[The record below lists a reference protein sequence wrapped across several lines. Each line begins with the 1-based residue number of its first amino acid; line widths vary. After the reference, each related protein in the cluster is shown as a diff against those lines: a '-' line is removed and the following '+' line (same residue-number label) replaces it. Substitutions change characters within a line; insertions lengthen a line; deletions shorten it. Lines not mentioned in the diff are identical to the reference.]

1 MKKIALAAI
10 VFAMVF
16 MGTLALGEI
25 TGVTSP
31 TTSALDLRTKMNAE
45 FIKCRD
51 EIALKANSAATFTA
65 AFLSGETTLLGAI
78 EALAEDIDNAVTIT
92 VSAPLALDVESGVLS
107 VDSAFGLPHAVS
119 GTPPVG
125 SCLWNTT
132 DFKIYCQSSTGVYSS
147 AAMTL
152 VE

>member
-10 VFAMVF
+10 VFAMCFV
-16 MGTLALGEI
+16 GTLALGEI

-65 AFLSGETTLLGAI
+65 AFLSGETTLVGAI

-92 VSAPLALDVESGVLS
+92 VTSPLSLNATSGVLS
-107 VDSAFGLPHAVS
+107 VDSTFGLPHAAS

-132 DFKIYCQSSTGVYSS
+132 DLKIYCQSATGVYSS

>member
-1 MKKIALAAI
+1 MKRLILAAI
-10 VFAMVF
+10 VFGLCF
-16 MGTLALGEI
+16 IGTMALGEI
-25 TGVTSP
+25 TGVTTA

-45 FIKCRD
+45 FMKCKD

-65 AFLSGETTLLGAI
+65 AFLSGETTIVGAI
-78 EALAEDIDNAVTIT
+78 EALAEDIDSAVTIT
-92 VSAPLALDVESGVLS
+92 VTSPLALDVESGVLS
-107 VDSAFGLPHAVS
+107 VDSTFGLPHAAS

-125 SCLWNTT
+125 ACLWNTT
-132 DFKIYCQSSTGVYSS
+132 DKKIYCQSATGVYSS